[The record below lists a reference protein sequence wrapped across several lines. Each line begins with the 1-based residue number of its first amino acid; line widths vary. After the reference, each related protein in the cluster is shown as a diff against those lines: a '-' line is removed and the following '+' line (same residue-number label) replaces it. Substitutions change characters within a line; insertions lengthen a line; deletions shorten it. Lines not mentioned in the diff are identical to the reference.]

1 MKKFFIFFV
10 MLVICL
16 DVWSQGKLNPDRA
29 LGIVARDENPKIS
42 RVPARFSEEG
52 MVTPISRKK
61 IEETIEITGISA
73 HSRFSN
79 AQSGL
84 KPQCKFGLK
93 LGLGM
98 HTITGYPVKTRPKP
112 ALTGGMWVQ
121 IKISKSW
128 TMQSELSMIGKGTG
142 GAPEGRNYGD
152 YLLRLSYFEVP
163 ILFQYNRKKGYFE
176 FGPALAALI
185 NTGEYTDRAFL
196 FQTDLYPFSN
206 KDFTFNLGTGWAF
219 KEKWII
225 GLRLTHSLLP
235 IRKQLPG
242 TSHAV
247 YNRGLIL
254 AVSREIHFRGSRT
267 KNSEDMD

>member
-10 MLVICL
+10 MSIICR
-16 DVWSQGKLNPDRA
+16 DVWSQGKLKN
-29 LGIVARDENPKIS
+29 
-42 RVPARFSEEG
+42 
-52 MVTPISRKK
+52 
-61 IEETIEITGISA
+61 
-73 HSRFSN
+73 
-79 AQSGL
+79 
-84 KPQCKFGLK
+84 QCKFGFK

-98 HTITGYPVKTRPKP
+98 HTIAGYPVKTHPKP
-112 ALTGGMWVQ
+112 ALIGGMWVQ

-142 GAPEGRNYGD
+142 GNSQRKYGD

-176 FGPALAALI
+176 FGPTLAALI

-206 KDFTFNLGTGWAF
+206 KDFSFNLGTGFAVN
-219 KEKWII
+219 EKWLV
-225 GLRLTHSLLP
+225 GLRLTHSLFP

-242 TSHAV
+242 ASMPV
-247 YNRGLIL
+247 YNRGIVL
-254 AVSREIHFRGSRT
+254 AVSRQINFKSSRT
-267 KNSEDMD
+267 KHSEDID